1 MPILVEFHSLE
12 ENIKL
17 FQELNLDFIELNLD
31 IPYCFPE
38 NIETN
43 LINQD
48 RRNQQSVRQFN
59 AQQYNQYID
68 RKAAFDNGI
77 REAKVTNIN
86 NLFSGINA
94 GIQDMISRY
103 ENRKALNN
111 TISAMRASAPNVDD
125 RIMRDAGVDYD
136 EFIIRKRRKLGGKQ
150 SCR

>member
-1 MPILVEFHSLE
+1 M
-12 ENIKL
+12 
-17 FQELNLDFIELNLD
+17 
-31 IPYCFPE
+31 
-38 NIETN
+38 
-43 LINQD
+43 
-48 RRNQQSVRQFN
+48 QQSVRQFN

-68 RKAAFDNGI
+68 RKTAFDNGI

-111 TISAMRASAPNVDD
+111 TIGAMRASAPNVDD